1 FFSVSLDAKKPRL
14 IGKYRTFVRPNIKL
28 LEGELYGLRI
38 VKSICHFF
46 GQLSRIIYKLSK
58 GIQGRVI
65 LSP

>member
-1 FFSVSLDAKKPRL
+1 M
-14 IGKYRTFVRPNIKL
+14 